1 MTAKKFENHYT
12 NDTNEYLFERNVFV
26 SFKFRNYEKHFE

>member
-26 SFKFRNYEKHFE
+26 IFFQVQKL